1 MNSFSDTAHICL
13 YLDSATQFLEK
24 EVAWHVHRI
33 PLSNFR
39 TCTQTAQHVVHED
52 ASQDQIKEKV

>member
-1 MNSFSDTAHICL
+1 MNIFNDTAHV
-13 YLDSATQFLEK
+13 FLEK
-24 EVAWHVHRI
+24 GVTRQVHTM